1 MHRREF
7 LRRAGVGVS
16 AAPLAAGTRAA
27 GRQAAGPTVST
38 RGHYRVGPFNFV
50 YRSPGVGRYEYEAT
64 GVPGLDGPPP
74 AELAVFVH
82 GWFLDEDDADATFAI
97 VRDTL
102 GANGYGAPLV
112 GFEWDADDVYWFDDW
127 YPSVAIARRNGDKL
141 ARFLADLRRA
151 NPDLPVRLLG
161 HSLGARVVLAAL
173 ESLLEDDHPTGTWDG
188 RVEHVTLLGA
198 AAADEAPTDFGRYET
213 AVAEA
218 AESVDNFHTTADE
231 SLANGYRSVEFGDPL
246 GAVGADGPTPRTYA
260 DLFADPVEDH
270 VDYYRQ
276 DVGVLDVAV
285 RRWRGEGDGDL
296 APPDEPSLP
305 DPGDPDDPSF
315 PDPGEPDEPALPDP
329 GNPDRPD
336 DPGPPER
343 GTRQETGRLSSGERD
358 RYTHEVSEDA
368 TRVVVTLSG
377 PEAADFD
384 VYVTRD
390 GRRPTETDHDERSW
404 SLGSDERVEL
414 DDPGPEVGVLVSTFG
429 GAGRYTL
436 TIIEKR

>member
-1 MHRREF
+1 MDRREF

-16 AAPLAAGTRAA
+16 AAPLATGRAA

-38 RGHYRVGPFNFV
+38 RGHYRIGPFNFV
-50 YRSPGVGRYEYEAT
+50 YRSPDVGRYEYET
-64 GVPGLDGPPP
+64 TSVPGLDGSPP
-74 AELAVFVH
+74 EEVAVFVH
-82 GWFLDEDDADATFAI
+82 GWFIDEDDAGATFSI

-102 GANGYGAPLV
+102 RANGYDAPLV

-151 NPDLPVRLLG
+151 NPDVSVRLVG

-173 ESLLEDDHPTGTWDG
+173 ESLAEDDHSTGAWDG
-188 RVEHVTLLGA
+188 EVEHVTLLGA

-213 AVAEA
+213 AVAESA
-218 AESVDNFHTTADE
+218 AAVDNFHTTADG

-246 GAVGADGPTPRTYA
+246 GTAGADGPTPPNYE

-270 VDYYRQ
+270 VDYYRT

-285 RRWRGEGDGDL
+285 RRWHGENDGTLD
-296 APPDEPSLP
+296 PPDEPSLP
-305 DPGDPDDPSF
+305 DPGDP
-315 PDPGEPDEPALPDP
+315 GEPSLPDP
-329 GNPDRPD
+329 GDPGDPGDPDQPD
-336 DPGPPER
+336 DGRPAGDD
-343 GTRQETGRLSSGERD
+343 RQETDRLSSGEAD
-358 RYTHEVSEDA
+358 RYTHDVSDGVSQVE
-368 TRVVVTLSG
+368 VTLSG
-377 PEAADFD
+377 PEPADFD

-414 DDPGPEVGVLVSTFG
+414 DDPGPTIGVLVSAFSG
-429 GAGRYTL
+429 QGRYTL
-436 TIIEKR
+436 TITEG